1 MPSTIADRTILVTGA
16 NRGIGRALVT
26 EALHQG
32 ARRVYAA
39 TRGSATHPDPRV
51 VPLTLDVIDDSQI
64 HAAAAQVDT
73 LDILINNADIV
84 LYDDLTDRARL
95 ERTLAVN
102 LLGTY
107 TVTQAFLPLL
117 DNGEDDVFLPGRQLA
132 QPCGNALERQN
143 AALTQAVLAR
153 AAPVPT
159 VAADPLDPEQPSR
172 F

>member
-1 MPSTIADRTILVTGA
+1 
-16 NRGIGRALVT
+16 
-26 EALHQG
+26 
-32 ARRVYAA
+32 VYAA

-117 DNGEDDVFLPGRQLA
+117 DNGEDDVFPDRMSASLA
-132 QPCGNALERQN
+132 ASWRSRAANALERQN